1 MDIELV
7 KQIIIVAIASSII
20 STAIVQKVKEQLKS
34 KKWLFFVG
42 LVVSIGIGIVFA
54 LSFSELSLLSSVWV
68 GIVSWIG
75 ADAIYKAFEDKIFK
89 SFSNIDNAKTIVIER
104 DDE

>member
-1 MDIELV
+1 MNIELV

>member
-42 LVVSIGIGIVFA
+42 LVVSIGIGIAFA
-54 LSFSELSLLSSVWV
+54 SSFSELSLLSSVWV

>member
-54 LSFSELSLLSSVWV
+54 LSFSELSLLSSAWV